1 MRLMT
6 VMVMMMR
13 IKQIMIMM
21 MMVVFNSMTS
31 VLIMMQPNRR
41 TSF

>member
-1 MRLMT
+1 MT

-13 IKQIMIMM
+13 IIKQIMIMM
-21 MMVVFNSMTS
+21 MIAVFNSMTS